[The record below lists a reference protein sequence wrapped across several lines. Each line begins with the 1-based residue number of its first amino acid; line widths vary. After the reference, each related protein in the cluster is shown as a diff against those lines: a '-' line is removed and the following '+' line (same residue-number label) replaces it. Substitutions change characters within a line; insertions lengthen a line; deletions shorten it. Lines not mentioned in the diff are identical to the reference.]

1 MQISFDP
8 KKMNLAEAT
17 IVLGMVLPAFV
28 KGARAQGDTKVEV
41 MAGIAEVTEGVWDGL
56 SAASGTEG

>member
-1 MQISFDP
+1 MQISFNP
-8 KKMNLAEAT
+8 KEIDIAEASF
-17 IVLGMVLPAFV
+17 ILAFALAALV

-41 MAGIAEVTEGVWDGL
+41 MAGIAELTEGVWDGL

>member
-8 KKMNLAEAT
+8 QEMNLAEAT
-17 IVLGMVLPAFV
+17 IVLGMALPAFV

-41 MAGIAEVTEGVWDGL
+41 MAGIAELTEGVWDGL